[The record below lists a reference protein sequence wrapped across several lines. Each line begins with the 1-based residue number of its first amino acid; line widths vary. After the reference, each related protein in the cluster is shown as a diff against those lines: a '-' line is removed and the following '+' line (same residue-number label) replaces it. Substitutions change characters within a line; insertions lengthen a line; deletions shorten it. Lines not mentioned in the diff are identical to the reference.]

1 MFGMKKNVFQKA
13 DLVRQLINNC
23 LGQECSDKQILSLL
37 GRADSF
43 DKGVTKSAS
52 DQVRIVLSMLK
63 SKDIRPNTA
72 YKYMKIS
79 LVPAHV
85 RERVYSRKISTHK
98 ALSLVSD
105 EGARKRVELENKI
118 FEYGMKAI
126 RGLKK

>member
-1 MFGMKKNVFQKA
+1 MKKNVFQKA

-23 LGQECSDKQILSLL
+23 LGQECSDKQVLSLL

-63 SKDIRPNTA
+63 SKDVKPNTA
-72 YKYMKIS
+72 YKYMRMS

-85 RERVYSRKISTHK
+85 RERVYNRKISTHK

-105 EGARKRVELENKI
+105 EKSRKRVELENKI
-118 FEYGMKAI
+118 FEYGMKAV